1 MKAISKKM
9 KYVSTDGWRGYYE
22 PINAVCGA
30 NDTGTYDDS
39 PCHSDD
45 CSEELS
51 RAKIILK
58 KNKIKFISHW
68 GQSSNVFCIHRYLLT
83 NPEDKE
89 KAIEL
94 LEPLTSET
102 RLLYLC
108 KY

>member
-45 CSEELS
+45 CFEELS
-51 RAKIILK
+51 RAKKILK
-58 KNKIKFISHW
+58 KNNIKFISHW
-68 GQSSNVFCIHRYLLT
+68 GQTSNVFCIHRYLLT
-83 NPEDKE
+83 NPEDREEALK
-89 KAIEL
+89 L
-94 LEPLTSET
+94 LEPLISET

-108 KY
+108 K